1 MSMKI
6 IDRYLIKGHALPFF
20 LALTVLTF
28 VLLMDR
34 LFELINMIIQK
45 KVPILI
51 VSKVFFL
58 SLPYMLTMTIPMAVL
73 VAVIMTYGRLAQDNE
88 LTAIKSSGT
97 PFIRLIIAPFLAG
110 IILTAGLYFFNDR
123 LMPETNHMVKN
134 LLMDISETK
143 PTLQLKENIFIT
155 DFPDY
160 NILIRRIDPKTSELG
175 NVTIYEQKGNSQPRT
190 ILASKG
196 RLMVT
201 PQAASL
207 RLELMDGEIHQLDP
221 EDKTRYHRISFKKH
235 ILYLPMDPQIQHQV
249 RTYRSDREMSSGMMQ
264 QVIAN
269 IRKELKPLQ
278 AQLADSS
285 SLPPPRLSQL
295 SSEVHN
301 RILEI
306 RRYQVEIQKK
316 MAIPA
321 ACLVFIL
328 IGAPLGIITRKGN
341 LGVSF
346 GLSLGFFVLYY
357 IALIGG
363 EELADR
369 QILSPVLAMW
379 AANMVLGACGLIL
392 LFWKNYEFSFKKN
405 RYADK
410 NTG

>member
-1 MSMKI
+1 MKI
-6 IDRYLIKGHALPFF
+6 IDRHLIRGLALPFV
-20 LALTVLTF
+20 LSLSVLTF

-45 KVPILI
+45 KVPVLT

-73 VAVIMTYGRLAQDNE
+73 VAVIMNYGRLSQDNE
-88 LTAIKSSGT
+88 LTALKSSGV
-97 PFIRLIIAPFLAG
+97 PFIRLLAAPLLAG
-110 IILTAGLYFFNDR
+110 IILTVGLFFFNDR
-123 LMPETNHMVKN
+123 LMPETNHRVKN

-155 DFPDY
+155 DFTGY

-175 NVTIYEQKGNSQPRT
+175 NVTIYEQKDNSQPRT

-196 RLMVT
+196 HLLVS

-207 RLELMDGEIHQLDP
+207 KLELSDGEIHQMDP
-221 EDKTRYHRISFKKH
+221 EDKTRYHRMSFKKH
-235 ILYLPMDPQIQHQV
+235 IIYLPMDPQIQHQV
-249 RTYRSDREMSSGMMQ
+249 RTYRSDREMSSGMMRQ
-264 QVIAN
+264 AIAA
-269 IRKELKPLQ
+269 IRNELRPLQ

-285 SLPPPRLSQL
+285 RLPPPRFSQL

-301 RILEI
+301 RISEI

-328 IGAPLGIITRKGN
+328 IGAPLGVITRKGN

-346 GLSLGFFVLYY
+346 GLSLGFFILYY
-357 IALIGG
+357 VALIGG

-379 AANMVLGACGLIL
+379 AANIVLGGCGLVL
-392 LFWKNYEFSFKKN
+392 LFWKNYELSFKKN

-410 NTG
+410 NIG